1 MKEENRA
8 DKKILIIGGGP
19 AGLTAAYE
27 LLKSG
32 VRSIVFE
39 QDQVVGGLSRTINF
53 KNYYFD
59 LGGHRFFTKVK
70 ALENMWREVLGEAFL
85 LRDRLSRIYYN
96 KKFFYYPLRPMNA
109 LLGLGVWNSIL
120 IVTSYLYAQLF
131 PAREEE
137 TLEQWV
143 SNRFG
148 QRLFKIFFKTYTEK
162 VWGMPC
168 SEIRGE
174 WAAQRIKGLSLVTAL
189 KNALVGNGNGNR
201 KNVVKTLIDQFDYP
215 KFGPGMMWQEVA
227 DIVRKMGSQVWLGA
241 RIEGIRWSGDRIE
254 ALEVNRN
261 GQIETVTGT
270 HVISSMPI
278 RDAIQKFQPEVPK
291 EVLEAAK
298 DLKYRDF
305 LTVALIIH
313 KDHLFPD
320 NWIYI
325 HDPDVK
331 VGRIQNY
338 KNWSPYMVPDS
349 NSTCLGLEY
358 FCFEGDDLWT
368 MPDEELIELGKR
380 ELDALGLVNQK
391 DVEDGKVVRMP
402 KTYPVYDSTYGKSL
416 EVIRGFLGGIK
427 NLQLVGRNGMHRYNN
442 QDHSMFTAMLAA
454 ENILGANHDLWKVNV
469 EQEYHEEIRD
479 EVQVEK
485 FLRRAF
491 SKMDKLSFATAVGT
505 VSGLAIFLATVFLV
519 LKGGKVVGP
528 NLALLGQYFLGYT
541 VTLKGA
547 WIGFTYSFLWG
558 FLFGWLFAYLRNLSF
573 AYIIYRARRKAQAL
587 TFKYFIDNF

>member
-1 MKEENRA
+1 
-8 DKKILIIGGGP
+8 
-19 AGLTAAYE
+19 
-27 LLKSG
+27 
-32 VRSIVFE
+32 
-39 QDQVVGGLSRTINF
+39 
-53 KNYYFD
+53 
-59 LGGHRFFTKVK
+59 
-70 ALENMWREVLGEAFL
+70 
-85 LRDRLSRIYYN
+85 
-96 KKFFYYPLRPMNA
+96 
-109 LLGLGVWNSIL
+109 
-120 IVTSYLYAQLF
+120 
-131 PAREEE
+131 
-137 TLEQWV
+137 
-143 SNRFG
+143 
-148 QRLFKIFFKTYTEK
+148 
-162 VWGMPC
+162 
-168 SEIRGE
+168 
-174 WAAQRIKGLSLVTAL
+174 
-189 KNALVGNGNGNR
+189 
-201 KNVVKTLIDQFDYP
+201 
-215 KFGPGMMWQEVA
+215 
-227 DIVRKMGSQVWLGA
+227 
-241 RIEGIRWSGDRIE
+241 
-254 ALEVNRN
+254 
-261 GQIETVTGT
+261 
-270 HVISSMPI
+270 
-278 RDAIQKFQPEVPK
+278 
-291 EVLEAAK
+291 
-298 DLKYRDF
+298 
-305 LTVALIIH
+305 VALIIH

-349 NSTCLGLEY
+349 NHTCLGLEY

-368 MPDEELIELGKR
+368 MPDDELIELGKR
-380 ELDALGLVNQK
+380 ELNALGLVNQK

-416 EVIRGFLGGIK
+416 EVIRRFLGGIK

-454 ENILGANHDLWKVNV
+454 ENILGANHDLWEVNV
-469 EQEYHEEIRD
+469 EQEYHEEIKED
-479 EVQVEK
+479 VQVEK

-547 WIGFTYSFLWG
+547 WIGFAYSFLWG
-558 FLFGWLFAYLRNLSF
+558 FLFGWLFAYLRNLSL

>member
-70 ALENMWREVLGEAFL
+70 AVENMWREVLGEAFL

-131 PAREEE
+131 PSREEE

-278 RDAIQKFQPEVPK
+278 RDAIEKFQPEVPK

-349 NSTCLGLEY
+349 NHTCLGLEY

-368 MPDEELIELGKR
+368 MPDDELIELGKR
-380 ELDALGLVNQK
+380 ELNALGLVNQK

-416 EVIRGFLGGIK
+416 EVIRRFLGGIK

-454 ENILGANHDLWKVNV
+454 ENILGANHDLWEVNV
-469 EQEYHEEIRD
+469 EQEYHEEIRE
-479 EVQVEK
+479 EVSVEK
-485 FLRRAF
+485 LLRRAF

-558 FLFGWLFAYLRNLSF
+558 FLFGWLFAYLRNLSL